1 MASRHGGLGLPD
13 VTKPLRKAL
22 AQLQAEKQRID
33 RQITGIERALSVL
46 TGGSPK
52 DGPRAAPRP
61 IPRRPK
67 MSVKAR
73 KALSQRMK
81 AYWAKRRQ
89 EAAKTKEKGGK

>member
-1 MASRHGGLGLPD
+1 MASRHRGLGLLD

-22 AQLQAEKQRID
+22 AQLQAERQRID
-33 RQITGIERALSVL
+33 RQISGIERALSVL
-46 TGGSPK
+46 ADEPSA
-52 DGPRAAPRP
+52 DGRRVALRP
-61 IPRRPK
+61 APRRPK

-89 EAAKTKEKGGK
+89 EAAKAKEKGGK